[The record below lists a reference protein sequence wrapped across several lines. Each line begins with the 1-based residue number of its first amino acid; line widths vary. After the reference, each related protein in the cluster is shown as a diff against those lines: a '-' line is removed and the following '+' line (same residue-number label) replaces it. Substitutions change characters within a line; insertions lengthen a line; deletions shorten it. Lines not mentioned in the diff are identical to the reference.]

1 MAWFGLKKVKPKLGD
16 KEEEADGDHDWC
28 NESDADESN
37 DLNLLSHLPHPQL
50 SMKPLY
56 KLLRGRSVYVAA
68 IHGSRAASYVRKH
81 GRRRHVSELGERL
94 VVDIRVALA
103 FVDKRFA
110 SSVADAL
117 VVERVA
123 GNSFTDLYGL
133 RASCKRMKALAER
146 STVNHLY
153 DVLSI
158 PRRLNMPPELFKT
171 CYAERNPSTLY
182 MKGVQFFFTFNL
194 QEEGFAFMKL
204 AADERYERAVYTY
217 AMTRKIFWGDEEY
230 FVRFTR
236 ESVVRIG
243 KLVRSL
249 KWAWGLSHSDE
260 FLAKRDEFISTI
272 VPSFYSCQCVPV
284 MERVWV
290 LWHIENSKGDN
301 MCNRCFWIKELGLF
315 FREFEPMSVIMD
327 TREW

>member
-1 MAWFGLKKVKPKLGD
+1 MAEL
-16 KEEEADGDHDWC
+16 C
-28 NESDADESN
+28 QIS
-37 DLNLLSHLPHPQL
+37 LLSYMNVTLMDYFPILELPEEIQ
-50 SMKPLY
+50 
-56 KLLRGRSVYVAA
+56 
-68 IHGSRAASYVRKH
+68 
-81 GRRRHVSELGERL
+81 
-94 VVDIRVALA
+94 
-103 FVDKRFA
+103 
-110 SSVADAL
+110 AL

-133 RASCKRMKALAER
+133 RASCKTMKALAER
-146 STVNHLY
+146 SRVNHFY
-153 DVLSI
+153 DVLSV

-194 QEEGFAFMKL
+194 QEEGLAFMKL
-204 AADERYERAVYTY
+204 AADEGYERAVYTY

-230 FVRFTR
+230 FARFTR

-260 FLAKRDEFISTI
+260 FLAKRDEFISTV

-284 MERVWV
+284 MERDWV
-290 LWHIENSKGDN
+290 LWYIENSKGDK
-301 MCNRCFWIKELGLF
+301 MCNHCFWIKELGF
-315 FREFEPMSVIMD
+315 FFHEFEPMSVIMD